1 MSLQPPPYGPPH
13 GPPHGPP
20 QGPPHGPGEGAPS
33 GYPPGQQPHP
43 RKTRPSAWWFGLGL
57 ALIGAAVVAGVAL
70 FVWTLH
76 GFLATDVDI
85 ARDGRPHRVEVS
97 TDGDRM
103 LWAPEYASTPACR
116 VVDRATGDEVP
127 LRGAGGDF
135 RRSDGGAGDWRGLW
149 RFDPGSG
156 SLEITCDQT
165 GSRPSSTVE
174 IGPSPRIGSFLL
186 GILATILVPAVL
198 GLSGVVVLIVTGILY
213 STRPART

>member
-1 MSLQPPPYGPPH
+1 MSQQPPPYGPPH
-13 GPPHGPP
+13 GPAD
-20 QGPPHGPGEGAPS
+20 GAPS
-33 GYPPGQQPHP
+33 GYPPGHAPPP
-43 RKTRPSAWWFGLGL
+43 RKARPSAWWFGLGL
-57 ALIGAAVVAGVAL
+57 ALIGAAVVAGVGL

-76 GFLATDVDI
+76 GFLATDVDV
-85 ARDGRPHRVEVS
+85 ARDGRAHSVEVS

-103 LWAPEYASTPACR
+103 LWAPEYESTPACR

-135 RRSDGGAGDWRGLW
+135 RRNDGGSAGDWRGLW

-156 SLEITCDQT
+156 TLEITCEET
-165 GSRPSSTVE
+165 GPRPSSTVE
-174 IGPSPRIGSFLL
+174 IGPAPRIGNFLL